1 MTRWM
6 DLLLVLGTL
15 NVLSGVSQAGPLPAD
30 TDKSDEAEEF
40 IFLLGREK
48 AGRSLFDDKQ
58 SDQPVKV
65 PFSLELEPPLPDN
78 ANGASKPVV
87 LPLRDSYGN
96 PIPPAVLGVDPSGAD
111 YDLSGPNSNRNS
123 NNNPKKTV
131 FTQGINFPIPSYASG
146 ITEIHRPSD
155 GLLPPFDSDHKPDKD
170 GLPTSSNLP
179 SASVPLPVNELLPPL
194 SVPQTKD
201 DAINEISGTLT
212 NNTPI
217 PDSLS
222 SPALIAS
229 TPTAS
234 TAIPSATITT
244 TPKTTTYEPVTTKKP
259 FIGGK
264 YTGGFGGAPGILG
277 EQKKIGFDVST
288 TTTTTPAPTIST
300 TPLLTTTTTSE
311 PPTTPGT
318 TTTTTPLPTTPYTTT
333 TTTTPPPTP
342 PTIPTT
348 TTTPPPPTTPTTT
361 TTTTTFVP
369 PITEVVTRNSVDN
382 GPTRIPIGVAPPG
395 AINLGIPAI
404 SKVLLPPFESPQ
416 QKAQDSELHS
426 STPTATTTTTTRAPR
441 STTTT
446 TTRPPTTTTRP
457 PTTTIVTTTTNVP
470 VSENPPPNQPD
481 VARIDLDSIPFPTT
495 PPLEIL
501 IKSTTSPPKPNAIPT
516 LATILLPPPYSSN
529 SRPFQPP
536 PPTPSTTVAAS
547 LLIPPPEL
555 PPGSHEGGSFLSL
568 SFGFPNTPTN
578 ESPQKTAIGKA
589 LQERFGSNFNVQQ
602 LPSFINSLQ
611 PGQSKPAAPAVP
623 GSPVSG
629 TKFPPAPPV
638 QGAPLGPVPAAP
650 KPAAASDSG
659 KYTGG
664 FGGAPGVLGDQK
676 EVGFGIKPGSGT
688 ASAPVAPPKPPVV
701 VPVVTPVVA
710 PVAAPVAPPVSP
722 TQSPSGGKY
731 TGGFGGPPGILV
743 PYDQKNS

>member
-1 MTRWM
+1 M

-30 TDKSDEAEEF
+30 TV
-40 IFLLGREK
+40 
-48 AGRSLFDDKQ
+48 DDKQ

-201 DAINEISGTLT
+201 DAINEISG
-212 NNTPI
+212 
-217 PDSLS
+217 
-222 SPALIAS
+222 
-229 TPTAS
+229 
-234 TAIPSATITT
+234 
-244 TPKTTTYEPVTTKKP
+244 
-259 FIGGK
+259 
-264 YTGGFGGAPGILG
+264 
-277 EQKKIGFDVST
+277 
-288 TTTTTPAPTIST
+288 
-300 TPLLTTTTTSE
+300 
-311 PPTTPGT
+311 
-318 TTTTTPLPTTPYTTT
+318 
-333 TTTTPPPTP
+333 
-342 PTIPTT
+342 
-348 TTTPPPPTTPTTT
+348 
-361 TTTTTFVP
+361 
-369 PITEVVTRNSVDN
+369 
-382 GPTRIPIGVAPPG
+382 
-395 AINLGIPAI
+395 
-404 SKVLLPPFESPQ
+404 
-416 QKAQDSELHS
+416 
-426 STPTATTTTTTRAPR
+426 
-441 STTTT
+441 
-446 TTRPPTTTTRP
+446 
-457 PTTTIVTTTTNVP
+457 
-470 VSENPPPNQPD
+470 
-481 VARIDLDSIPFPTT
+481 
-495 PPLEIL
+495 
-501 IKSTTSPPKPNAIPT
+501 
-516 LATILLPPPYSSN
+516 
-529 SRPFQPP
+529 
-536 PPTPSTTVAAS
+536 
-547 LLIPPPEL
+547 
-555 PPGSHEGGSFLSL
+555 
-568 SFGFPNTPTN
+568 
-578 ESPQKTAIGKA
+578 KA

-611 PGQSKPAAPAVP
+611 QGQSKPGAPAVP

-676 EVGFGIKPGSGT
+676 EVGFGIKPGSGA
-688 ASAPVAPPKPPVV
+688 ASAPVAPPKPAVV